1 VCRCGG
7 NNVYVSNFVMT
18 SDPPQFTNKCIDCG
32 VVFVS
37 MTMWN
42 DEEEMRFY
50 KDSGQKFDYKEE

>member
-1 VCRCGG
+1 
-7 NNVYVSNFVMT
+7 MT